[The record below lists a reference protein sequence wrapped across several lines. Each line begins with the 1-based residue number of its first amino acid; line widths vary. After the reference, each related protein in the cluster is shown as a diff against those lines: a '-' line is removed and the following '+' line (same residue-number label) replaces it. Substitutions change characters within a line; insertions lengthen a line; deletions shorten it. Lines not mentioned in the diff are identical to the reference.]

1 MTGFAQHYDAA
12 VERALASDARAKASD
27 ARAEASDA
35 RAKASDARAA
45 ASDARAEGFRALSR
59 ELLADLAAER
69 FDAEAGERLK
79 AMLDGI
85 VDLEDFQEARGH
97 VRTSRTAQEL
107 FAYFDKRR

>member
-27 ARAEASDA
+27 ARAEASN
-35 RAKASDARAA
+35 ARAA
-45 ASDARAEGFRALSR
+45 ASDARAEEFRASSR

-85 VDLEDFQEARGH
+85 VDPEQFQETTAH
-97 VRTSRTAQEL
+97 VRTSRTTQEL
-107 FAYFDKRR
+107 FAYFDKRH